1 MTVASSRPAESES
14 RPPPESEPSSGT
26 TRLSLLGGFRLEC
39 GGRAVALQPGSQRL
53 VALLALQGRLT
64 RAAAARIL
72 WPDARE
78 GQAHARMRSTL
89 WRLGSCPAV
98 RLVGRLLMVPGEVT
112 VDLRPRVDAAT
123 RLIERRTPEPG
134 DVEVLH
140 SGSGELLP
148 CWYDDWV
155 LVERERYRQL
165 RLRAL
170 EALAEVEC
178 DRGRY
183 PIAVDAALAVVRME
197 PLCESAHHTLVRAFL
212 GEHNLVEAARH
223 YRTVKAVLAA
233 ELGIEPAPELTALLA
248 AHGLL

>member
-1 MTVASSRPAESES
+1 MTVVTSRPAESEP
-14 RPPPESEPSSGT
+14 RPPPDT
-26 TRLSLLGGFRLEC
+26 ARVSLLGGFRVEYD
-39 GGRAVALQPGSQRL
+39 GQVVALQPGSQRL
-53 VALLALQGRLT
+53 VALLALQGRLS
-64 RAAAARIL
+64 RADAARIL
-72 WPDARE
+72 WPDARDD
-78 GQAHARMRSTL
+78 QAHARMRSAL
-89 WRLGSCPAV
+89 WRLGGCPAV
-98 RLVGRLLMVPGEVT
+98 RLVGRSLIVPSEVT
-112 VDLRPRVDAAT
+112 VDLRPRVVAAT

-134 DVEVLH
+134 DVDVLD

-178 DRGRY
+178 ERGRY
-183 PIAVDAALAVVRME
+183 AIAVDAALAVVRME
-197 PLCESAHHTLVRAFL
+197 PLCESAHHTLIRAFL

-223 YRTVKAVLAA
+223 YRVVEAVLAA
-233 ELGIEPAPELTALLA
+233 ELGIGPAPELTALLS

>member
-1 MTVASSRPAESES
+1 V
-14 RPPPESEPSSGT
+14 
-26 TRLSLLGGFRLEC
+26 SLLGGFRLEC
-39 GGRAVALQPGSQRL
+39 GDQVVALQPGSQRL
-53 VALLALQGRLT
+53 VALLAIHGPLT
-64 RAAAARIL
+64 RTAAARIL
-72 WPDARE
+72 WPEASE

-89 WRLGSCPAV
+89 WRLGGCPAV
-98 RLVGRLLMVPGEVT
+98 RLVGRSLMVPGEVT

-123 RLIERRTPEPG
+123 RLIERRTPGPG
-134 DVEVLH
+134 AVEVLH
-140 SGSGELLP
+140 PGSGELLA

-183 PIAVDAALAVVRME
+183 AIAIDAALAAVQME
-197 PLCESAHHTLVRAFL
+197 PLCESAHHTLIRAFL
-212 GEHNLVEAARH
+212 GEQNLMEAARH
-223 YRTVKAVLAA
+223 YRTLRAVLIA